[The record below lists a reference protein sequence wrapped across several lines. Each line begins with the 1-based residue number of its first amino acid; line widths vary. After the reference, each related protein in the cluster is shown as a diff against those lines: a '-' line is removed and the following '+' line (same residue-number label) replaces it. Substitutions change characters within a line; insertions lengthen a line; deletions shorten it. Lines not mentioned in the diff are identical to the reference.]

1 MHESR
6 IQIPVVVLQLLRPL
20 PSLGQSATLKLSFQL
35 GDKKTQ
41 QMWYFSVFFSLKEM
55 CVSFK
60 CCFLWTRKPSCFSVL
75 SALLCVSTILLHLPC
90 SFLSP
95 CKDCFCYC
103 TERWVVREISVSQ
116 WSCKARIAEDA
127 EHRNNMSIKELLL
140 AKNWLGCLPEAIGIL
155 RMLSDWVLRYE

>member
-35 GDKKTQ
+35 WDKKTQ
-41 QMWYFSVFFSLKEM
+41 QMWYFSVFFHWKK
-55 CVSFK
+55 CVWASNAAFSELVNLHV
-60 CCFLWTRKPSCFSVL
+60 FLYFQLYSVF
-75 SALLCVSTILLHLPC
+75 LLFYCICPVPFCHRA
-90 SFLSP
+90 
-95 CKDCFCYC
+95 DCFCYC

-116 WSCKARIAEDA
+116 WSCKACIAEDA